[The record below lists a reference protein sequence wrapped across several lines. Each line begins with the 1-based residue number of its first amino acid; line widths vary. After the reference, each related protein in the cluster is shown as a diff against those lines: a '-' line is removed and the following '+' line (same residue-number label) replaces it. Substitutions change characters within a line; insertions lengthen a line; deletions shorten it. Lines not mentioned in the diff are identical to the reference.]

1 MRSATLKQTPTMPS
15 HVVADQSAV
24 IDFLANPASHGAD
37 TPVRRI
43 DTHGAVVFLAGEHA
57 YKLKRAVRFPFMD
70 FSTVEKRRA
79 ACEAEI
85 AINRPNAPS
94 IYLDAVPI
102 TRESGRLCLGG
113 KGPSV
118 DWVVRMHRFD
128 ESKTLDHIAEAGGL
142 TPAVLHDLAH
152 AILAR

>member
-1 MRSATLKQTPTMPS
+1 MPS

-79 ACEAEI
+79 ASEAEI

-94 IYLDAVPI
+94 PSPL
-102 TRESGRLCLGG
+102 SSLG
-113 KGPSV
+113 
-118 DWVVRMHRFD
+118 
-128 ESKTLDHIAEAGGL
+128 
-142 TPAVLHDLAH
+142 AH
-152 AILAR
+152 AR